1 MSIQRVFRGVRYQLF
16 RLMMRSSQAE
26 LAQIK
31 HNQKSSF
38 LLRNNFSDIY
48 STLKKYDIS
57 QFTTPFWENENLKLE
72 KALLPNLPF
81 SFLKNPIIMKVMFVT
96 RGGKCLRVEL
106 TFLEKKISR
115 DRLKVLLQEDYV
127 GDPLLLN
134 STYLTSHNSIHHLF
148 HLIRFLDRTHCDLD
162 QIDTIVEWGGGYGN
176 MAKIFERL
184 KSTPSTYTIIDI
196 PLFSCIQWL
205 YLATILGEENVHL
218 LQNAEDTICTQKIN
232 LMPICFLGHHK
243 INADLFISTWA
254 LSESSKYSQDY
265 VVAHEWFN
273 SKHILLAYQDSNKD
287 LPDADRAG
295 KLAKSIGAVIEDIEF
310 LPGNHYA
317 FR

>member
-1 MSIQRVFRGVRYQLF
+1 
-16 RLMMRSSQAE
+16 
-26 LAQIK
+26 
-31 HNQKSSF
+31 
-38 LLRNNFSDIY
+38 
-48 STLKKYDIS
+48 
-57 QFTTPFWENENLKLE
+57 
-72 KALLPNLPF
+72 
-81 SFLKNPIIMKVMFVT
+81 
-96 RGGKCLRVEL
+96 
-106 TFLEKKISR
+106 
-115 DRLKVLLQEDYV
+115 
-127 GDPLLLN
+127 LN

-148 HLIRFLDRTHCDLD
+148 HLFRFLDKTHCDLD

-184 KSTPSTYTIIDI
+184 KSTPSTYIIIDI

-205 YLATILGEENVHL
+205 YLTTILGEENVHL
-218 LQNAEDTICTQKIN
+218 LQNAEDTICSQKIN
-232 LMPICFLGHHK
+232 LMPICFLGHYK

-273 SKHILLAYQDSNKD
+273 SKHILLAYQESNKD
-287 LPDADRAG
+287 LPDADRVG